1 MKTIG
6 TLHMDGNTLVLTL
19 ADPIPGLPGR
29 FTSVGLDTTPGRQL
43 GQQLANIGNRIGTR
57 LNNEL
62 LEFPN
67 NLADVNQAVLMGQL
81 ILDDPE
87 CQTDPI
93 IASTLSC
100 VGQVVATVADKG
112 EELPEG
118 YFTSAWTHLRAQ
130 LFSAAAR
137 GLTPE
142 QRAKEAQTQ
151 LDAVRSLLDFIN
163 QIR

>member
-1 MKTIG
+1 MKNIG
-6 TLHMDGNTLVLTL
+6 TLHMDGNKLVLTL

-29 FTSVGLDTTPGRQL
+29 FESVGLDASRGRQL
-43 GQQLANIGNRIGTR
+43 GQQLMNIGSRIGTR

-67 NLADVNQAVLMGQL
+67 SLTDVNQAVLMGQL

-93 IASTLSC
+93 IASTLTC
-100 VGQVVATVADKG
+100 VGRVVTTVDG
-112 EELPEG
+112 VGDELPEN
-118 YFTSAWTHLRAQ
+118 YFDSAWQHLRAQ
-130 LFSAAAR
+130 LRSADAR

-142 QRAKEAQTQ
+142 QRAKEAQAQ
-151 LDAVRSLLDFIN
+151 LNAVETLIGLIN
-163 QIR
+163 QTR